1 VSPWLLANLTNRN
14 PRAVRRIRSIFSEMQ
29 LWLPYCNRQTALPML
44 WFEVSQVLSKEGR
57 E

>member
-29 LWLPYCNRQTALPML
+29 LWLPYCNRQTAPPML
-44 WFEVSQVLSKEGR
+44 WCAVSQVLSKEGR